1 MAEVFSQE
9 WREEHAREGDRL
21 LAILEGWDADASAS
35 AALIAVATTAA
46 MAQAHYDAA
55 NVRAKPAGAALRLA
69 ERNVLDAAEALVGD
83 WDAERGTTGAPLK
96 AAIYAL
102 QRQRAASGPAELRTR
117 TPYVIPGVEGVWE
130 IRGMTTTDMGRGE
143 PTELQLFR
151 VDR

>member
-46 MAQAHYDAA
+46 VAQAHYAAA
-55 NVRAKPAGAALRLA
+55 NVRARPAGP
-69 ERNVLDAAEALVGD
+69 V
-83 WDAERGTTGAPLK
+83 
-96 AAIYAL
+96 
-102 QRQRAASGPAELRTR
+102 ELRTR
-117 TPYVIPGVEGVWE
+117 TPYAIPGVAGVWE
-130 IRGMTTTDMGRGE
+130 IRGMKTADMGEGE
-143 PTELQLFR
+143 PTEIQLFR